1 MQKVKRRRRRTS
13 FLPVAVVAAGL
24 LLPSLLRE
32 IDDVIAGTG
41 TTSGVPGAER
51 WRRWSLAT
59 QSCMIR
65 SAASAASRLLSTSRW
80 TSAFGSRTRSRTAPP
95 SGPGGGLHGR
105 RRRARGGR
113 RRRQRRRHVRRRPP
127 RQHQAL
133 QPLPGAVGER
143 AGPRALGGA
152 PPRVGGGG
160 GGGQPG
166 DLDEE
171 VELPGLER
179 CVRVERARADAEA
192 AHLVGLEEVVA
203 RVATQRVGGG
213 GGRANAIIF
222 AKTPLRDVFTE
233 TPRNPNPNPTT
244 LLPVTLSL
252 PLSSLPPSFSP
263 CSPPYRRLSPTLLPT
278 AAAPYYPQSPPA
290 PAVSRSSAREGS
302 GAPFLHPSTPR
313 RSSAPTLLRPT
324 TPRSSSAR
332 PHASPPRISGPRLRR
347 SPAPPR
353 AVMPSPRPARALCT
367 RLRAGSGDGRQ
378 GIGVGRPRI
387 AWAEEVGICMSSS
400 RPAPPTSNAPAS
412 DNAIYSW
419 ITDGISKKVVAICM
433 SAVLHKTV
441 KLSEDL
447 SCVVIRMHQSRAVCR
462 IGVYNGGIGNCIH
475 VWRRFLKMP
484 IHQQNFVILKAV

>member
-1 MQKVKRRRRRTS
+1 MFLRKPPATRTLT
-13 FLPVAVVAAGL
+13 LPLFSLSPSLSLSPPYRPLSLHA
-24 LLPSLLRE
+24 LLP
-32 IDDVIAGTG
+32 T
-41 TTSGVPGAER
+41 
-51 WRRWSLAT
+51 
-59 QSCMIR
+59 
-65 SAASAASRLLSTSRW
+65 AAS
-80 TSAFGSRTRSRTAPP
+80 
-95 SGPGGGLHGR
+95 
-105 RRRARGGR
+105 
-113 RRRQRRRHVRRRPP
+113 
-127 RQHQAL
+127 
-133 QPLPGAVGER
+133 PL
-143 AGPRALGGA
+143 
-152 PPRVGGGG
+152 
-160 GGGQPG
+160 
-166 DLDEE
+166 
-171 VELPGLER
+171 
-179 CVRVERARADAEA
+179 
-192 AHLVGLEEVVA
+192 
-203 RVATQRVGGG
+203 
-213 GGRANAIIF
+213 
-222 AKTPLRDVFTE
+222 
-233 TPRNPNPNPTT
+233 
-244 LLPVTLSL
+244 
-252 PLSSLPPSFSP
+252 LSSLPPP
-263 CSPPYRRLSPTLLPT
+263 LPT
-278 AAAPYYPQSPPA
+278 I
-290 PAVSRSSAREGS
+290 RN
-302 GAPFLHPSTPR
+302 PR
-313 RSSAPTLLRPT
+313 PLPRSSAPTLLRPT